1 MVFWGTPPSP
11 HLWLR
16 GLCITPKPYYYYFPK
31 TFGTNRLMPR
41 FPLLFENNGISIA
54 KQANHDCWI
63 FHSYWCRNVFVYALM
78 PGIKSRFV
86 RHSAKN
92 LEATPWWIS
101 SSKISIFYGILLGED
116 PPNHPHIQKIGG
128 AKLSGSHILLI
139 CLICL
144 CKDYSARKTLKV
156 SHCVLPIRAQ
166 IKCQTLDSNPRPP
179 WKKWRPWLLKTIVAL
194 KWYDYSIN
202 SFPRIHFVF
211 RSYWTE

>member
-1 MVFWGTPPSP
+1 
-11 HLWLR
+11 
-16 GLCITPKPYYYYFPK
+16 
-31 TFGTNRLMPR
+31 MPR

-144 CKDYSARKTLKV
+144 CKDYSAQNSKGIPLRASNKGSNKV
-156 SHCVLPIRAQ
+156 SDVRFEPTPPLEKMETVVIENDRWNDTITVL
-166 IKCQTLDSNPRPP
+166 
-179 WKKWRPWLLKTIVAL
+179 IVSL
-194 KWYDYSIN
+194 ESIL
-202 SFPRIHFVF
+202 
-211 RSYWTE
+211 